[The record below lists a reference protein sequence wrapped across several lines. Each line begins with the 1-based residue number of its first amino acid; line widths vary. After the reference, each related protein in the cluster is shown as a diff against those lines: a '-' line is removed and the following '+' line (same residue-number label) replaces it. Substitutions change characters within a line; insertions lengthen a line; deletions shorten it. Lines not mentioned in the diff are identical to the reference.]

1 MGVELKL
8 KIEALLLTSNFP
20 CLTCYTPALCEGVSL
35 IAFVADA
42 DRNMAADTACGM
54 NTTQA
59 RARVHTSLVLTGKL
73 SWAVIVENAF
83 WVTVWRGT
91 NHSCLTRAVTAVS
104 VSSWGVGISSAW
116 IGYTRIL
123 FNDRLNR

>member
-1 MGVELKL
+1 M
-8 KIEALLLTSNFP
+8 IALVTD
-20 CLTCYTPALCEGVSL
+20 T
-35 IAFVADA
+35 

-59 RARVHTSLVLTGKL
+59 GARIHTSLVLTSKL
-73 SWAVIVENAF
+73 CWAVIVENAF

-104 VSSWGVGISSAW
+104 VSSWGVGIRS
-116 IGYTRIL
+116 TRIGHTRVL